1 MMRPVPRLVVLRGPT
16 PALCARPELTP
27 RARDLVLTPAGELP
41 WEGVRRL
48 VAALAASEQERV
60 AEALA
65 LERVAASLVLRG
77 LVAGL
82 SPAELAARAA
92 LAAQAPGFMAHNG
105 YVSYPL
111 RIAFVRILAPLL
123 AGRRVLVLGA
133 ESLDLHSAAVLLR
146 LVAAHPECAL
156 VLALDPERVA
166 DQALWRRDA
175 LSVIALCQSQA
186 AAEDGARVDL
196 SLDLAAEPTAFDP
209 APFAPAPWDDDLD
222 ARALAE
228 RDAPAPDPTP
238 TLAALEASWA
248 CFGFHTCLRLG
259 LDLLARAPDLAPARR
274 RRVHLLVALA
284 AYNRQVSSKGEDPG
298 ADEEL
303 AALIDHHLRAA
314 LAGEDDPPARSHI
327 LYRLALNAGRRRG
340 ALPDA
345 LALADQAVIAAE
357 QGDAPFFAAW
367 ARNGR
372 AYILGRLGDLRGAIA
387 EVLSADSLAARPIAG
402 PLSGE
407 QAATRL
413 VLADNLAALHTW
425 AGAPDEA
432 LRWQAAVADRA
443 AHLAGP
449 VSPSPRWVELHCSR
463 GDLASAAA
471 VAEAGV
477 RAADALMWP
486 PEVELFTAWLGE
498 LRYRQGDA
506 AAARAAFERARVLA
520 GRLHADH
527 RDLPTRIA
535 ALLAALRSGAFAEAE
550 VEVAEIVQIQPAAE
564 LLALA
569 GIVAARRG
577 DRELATARINDAIA
591 AALEGGVRDE
601 LLRVAAAAG
610 EACLAL
616 GDRDEA
622 SAAFAQALALAD
634 DPPAQP
640 ADLVAAIA
648 GASAAG
654 DVDAPLVARALE
666 VLGAALAES
675 ETWWQLDRLARA
687 YLRAGCTAD
696 PSLLRA
702 RLAQRRDADPDLLH
716 ALGAAPITA

>member
-1 MMRPVPRLVVLRGPT
+1 MMRGVPRLIVLRGPT
-16 PALCARPELTP
+16 PALRARPELTP
-27 RARDLVLTPAGELP
+27 RAEDLLLTPAGELP

-48 VAALAASEQERV
+48 VAALAAIDRERV

-65 LERVAASLVLRG
+65 PHRVAASLVLRG
-77 LVAGL
+77 LVAAL
-82 SPAELAARAA
+82 SPAERAARAA

-111 RIAFVRILAPLL
+111 RIAFVRALAPLL

-146 LVAAHPECAL
+146 LVAERPECAL
-156 VLALDPERVA
+156 VLALDPGRIA
-166 DQALWRRDA
+166 DHALWRRDA
-175 LSVIALCQSQA
+175 LSVIALCQDQA
-186 AAEDGARVDL
+186 AAEDAALVDV
-196 SLDLAAEPTAFDP
+196 SPGPSGEGTPFGP
-209 APFAPAPWDDDLD
+209 RPFAPAPWDDDLD
-222 ARALAE
+222 ARALA
-228 RDAPAPDPTP
+228 DPDGPAPEHAR
-238 TLAALEASWA
+238 TLAALEGSWA
-248 CFGFHTCLRLG
+248 CYGFHTCLRLG
-259 LDLLARAPDLAPARR
+259 LALLARAPGLAPERR

-284 AYNRQVSSKGEDPG
+284 AYNRQVSSKGEEPG

-303 AALIDHHLRAA
+303 AALIERHLRAA
-314 LAGEDDPPARSHI
+314 LDGEEDPSARSHI
-327 LYRLALNAGRRRG
+327 FYRLALNAGRRRG
-340 ALPDA
+340 DLAHA
-345 LALADQAVIAAE
+345 LALADEAVAAAE
-357 QGDAPFFAAW
+357 RGDAPFFAAW

-372 AYILGRLGDLRGAIA
+372 AYVLGRLGDLRGAIA
-387 EVLSADSLAARPIAG
+387 EVLAADALAARPIPG
-402 PLSGE
+402 PLAGE

-432 LRWQAAVADRA
+432 LRWQAEFADRA
-443 AHLAGP
+443 ARLAGP

-463 GDLASAAA
+463 GDLAAAAA

-506 AAARAAFERARVLA
+506 AGARAAFERARVLA

-535 ALLAALRSGAFAEAE
+535 ALLAALRSGALADAEAE
-550 VEVAEIVQIQPAAE
+550 LAEVLQLRPDAE

-569 GIVAARRG
+569 GVCAARRG
-577 DRELATARINDAIA
+577 ERERATIRINDAIA

-622 SAAFAQALALAD
+622 RAAFAQALALAD

-654 DVDAPLVARALE
+654 DANAALVERALG
-666 VLGAALAES
+666 VLDAALAES

-687 YLRAGCTAD
+687 YLRAGCRAD
-696 PSLLRA
+696 PSRLRA
-702 RLAQRRDADPDLLH
+702 RLAQRRDADPELLR
-716 ALGAAPITA
+716 ALDAAATPP